1 MTAFPNELP
10 DADEG
15 FSNTVSTASS
25 SSSSSPAN
33 LMHLY
38 DQLCTSPKHF
48 ADCCVGISQPL
59 LATLASRLPR
69 SPALI
74 LSIGSGS
81 GLLEAML
88 LKHSEKPLDLF
99 GVEVSSCVNKHLPP
113 DRLAKVPSTTSLH
126 SDAMLASSLMFVYP
140 RMPALITAY
149 LDAAKPSMPSLLN
162 PHPLRASTTPKQSLP
177 QQPPKL
183 SSAHIDLWEHAALLY
198 HHFEW
203 QTAIETFQHLFHT
216 IPVSAPEARTR
227 CLLNVGIIQARLGDY
242 ALAAQTLEDAAR
254 TDGD

>member
-1 MTAFPNELP
+1 MPAVPNERP

-15 FSNTVSTASS
+15 FSNTVSIATSS
-25 SSSSSPAN
+25 SSGSPAN
-33 LMHLY
+33 QMHLY

-113 DRLAKVPSTTSLH
+113 DRLAKVSSTTSLH
-126 SDAMLASSLMFVYP
+126 PDAMLASSLMFVYP

-149 LDAAKPSMPSLLN
+149 LDAATGGALEQVVWLGHRSDWPDFESVMRSKSSSIDVVEGLGLCDSELLVV
-162 PHPLRASTTPKQSLP
+162 ATM
-177 QQPPKL
+177 
-183 SSAHIDLWEHAALLY
+183 
-198 HHFEW
+198 
-203 QTAIETFQHLFHT
+203 
-216 IPVSAPEARTR
+216 
-227 CLLNVGIIQARLGDY
+227 
-242 ALAAQTLEDAAR
+242 
-254 TDGD
+254 